1 MKATRKSIV
10 SGFAWRFSEQV
21 FGQLVSFVVSVI
33 LARILLPA
41 EYGTVAIVIIFTT
54 LAGVFISS
62 GLSVSLIQ
70 KKNADDL
77 DFSTVFYFNLAF
89 ALILYFILFFAAP
102 WIAKLYGLA
111 ELTPAI
117 RVMGVCLFVYAV
129 NSVQQAYV
137 SRQLLFQRLF
147 WSSLA
152 GTLLSAAVGIWMAV
166 HGYGIW
172 ALIAQKLID
181 AVFDTLI
188 LWFMIAWRPKLLF
201 SIERMK
207 TLFCYGW
214 KLICAALL
222 NTASAKLRAFF
233 IGTLFSVED
242 LAFYEKGNQY
252 PQLAVTDISS
262 SIGAV
267 LFPVLSKV
275 QEDPAEIK
283 RLTRRAVRVSSF
295 LMWPSMAVLC
305 VIAEPLVGW
314 MLTDKWLP
322 CVPYFQIAC
331 FSLAFMPIHI
341 SNLQALKAVGRSDL
355 FLILEAVK
363 TVFSIAVLLVSL
375 PFGVKGI
382 AIGVAISS
390 LLATFINAYP
400 NRKQIGYSYKEQM
413 QDMLP
418 PFFFAAVTGAA
429 VWPLSLIIHSR
440 VPLLLLQTL
449 LGFSLYFF
457 WAKLLKQESYRYCT
471 SIVREFL
478 SGRKKKEAA

>member
-1 MKATRKSIV
+1 M
-10 SGFAWRFSEQV
+10 

-33 LARILLPA
+33 LARILLPS
-41 EYGTVAIVIIFTT
+41 EYGTVSVVVIFTT
-54 LAGVFISS
+54 FASVFITS

-70 KKNADDL
+70 KKDADDL
-77 DFSTVFYFNLAF
+77 DFSTVLYFNLAF
-89 ALILYFILFFAAP
+89 ASVLYFILFAAAP
-102 WIAKLYGLA
+102 WISRLYGLSD
-111 ELTPAI
+111 LTSAI
-117 RVMGVCLFVYAV
+117 RVMSVCLIVYAV

-152 GTLLSAAVGIWMAV
+152 GTLVSAAVGIWMAV

-172 ALIAQKLID
+172 ALIAQKLTD
-181 AVFDTLI
+181 AVIDTLI
-188 LWFMIAWRPKLLF
+188 LWFMIEWRPKWLF
-201 SIERMK
+201 SVGRMK
-207 TLFCYGW
+207 ALYRYGW

-233 IGTLFSVED
+233 IGKLYSVED

-262 SIGAV
+262 SIGTV
-267 LFPVLSKV
+267 LFPVLSKI
-275 QEDPAEIK
+275 QDDPAEIK
-283 RLTRRAVRVSSF
+283 RLTRRAVRTSSF
-295 LMWPSMAVLC
+295 LMWPAMAVLC

-322 CVPYFQIAC
+322 CVPYFRIAC

-355 FLILEAVK
+355 FLILEVVK
-363 TVFSIAVLLVSL
+363 TALSITVLMISL
-375 PFGVKGI
+375 SFGVMGI

-390 LLATFINAYP
+390 LLATFINAFP
-400 NRKQIGYSYKEQM
+400 NRKLIGYSYKEQM
-413 QDMLP
+413 QDILSS
-418 PFFFAAVTGAA
+418 FCLAALTGAA
-429 VWPLSLIIHSR
+429 VWPMSLIIHTR
-440 VPLLLLQTL
+440 VPLMLLQAL
-449 LGFSLYFF
+449 LGFSLYFSC
-457 WAKLLKQESYRYCT
+457 AKLLKLESYGYCV

-478 SGRKKKEAA
+478 PGRKKKEAA